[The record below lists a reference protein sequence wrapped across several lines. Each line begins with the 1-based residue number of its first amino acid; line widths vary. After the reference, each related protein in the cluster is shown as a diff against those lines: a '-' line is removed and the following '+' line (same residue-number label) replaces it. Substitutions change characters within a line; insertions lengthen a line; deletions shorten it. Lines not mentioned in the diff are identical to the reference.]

1 MSQYEDDNYWSALY
15 KMDAK
20 QYRREASK
28 VISMANKRISRL
40 EKSNLTDSPA
50 YAKLVDSKGGNPK
63 FSVKGLDHNQLQ
75 SEMSKV
81 KKFVQAKTSTVR
93 GINTTLKEMASNTG
107 IKYKNL
113 KELRA
118 KASSFFTL
126 ASKVEQYLR
135 NVEDVAS
142 AIGYQKIWEAINQYV
157 KAENTDFDEVENS
170 VEGLTNIV
178 DGLLN
183 GFEKGDVFT
192 MKNDDDGFYF
202 LG

>member
-1 MSQYEDDNYWSALY
+1 MAQYDEDDYWASLY

-20 QYRREASK
+20 QYRKEASK

-50 YAKLVDSKGGNPK
+50 YAKLVDSKGNPK
-63 FSVKGLDHNQLQ
+63 FSVRGLDHNQLQ

-93 GINTTLKEMASNTG
+93 GINTTLKEMANNTG

-113 KELRA
+113 KDLRS
-118 KASSFFTL
+118 KASSFFNL

-157 KAENTDFDEVENS
+157 KSENLEFDEVEDS
-170 VEGLTNIV
+170 LDGLTNIV

-183 GFEKGDVFT
+183 GYDQGDIFT

>member
-1 MSQYEDDNYWSALY
+1 MAQYDEDDYWASLY

-20 QYRREASK
+20 QYRKEASK
-28 VISMANKRISRL
+28 VISMANKRLARL

-50 YAKLVDSKGGNPK
+50 YAKLVDSKGNPK
-63 FSVKGLDHNQLQ
+63 FSVRGLDHNQLQ

-93 GINTTLKEMASNTG
+93 GINTTLKEMANNTG

-113 KELRA
+113 KDLRS
-118 KASSFFTL
+118 KASSFFNL

-157 KAENTDFDEVENS
+157 KSENLEFDEVENS
-170 VEGLTNIV
+170 LDGLTNIV

-183 GFEKGDVFT
+183 GYDQGDIFT

>member
-1 MSQYEDDNYWSALY
+1 MSQYEDDNYWATLY

-50 YAKLVDSKGGNPK
+50 YAKLVDSKGNPK

-113 KELRA
+113 KELRS
-118 KASSFFTL
+118 KASSFFNL

-157 KAENTDFDEVENS
+157 KSENADFDEVENS
-170 VEGLTNIV
+170 VEGLTDIV

-192 MKNDDDGFYF
+192 MNNDDDGFYF

>member
-1 MSQYEDDNYWSALY
+1 MSQYEDNNYWASLY

-28 VISMANKRISRL
+28 VISMANKRLARL

-50 YAKLVDSKGGNPK
+50 YAKLVDSKGNPK

-93 GINTTLKEMASNTG
+93 GINTTLKEMANNTG

-113 KELRA
+113 KDLRA

-157 KAENTDFDEVENS
+157 KSENADFDEVENS

-183 GFEKGDVFT
+183 GFDKGDIFT

>member
-1 MSQYEDDNYWSALY
+1 MSQYEDDNYWASLY

-20 QYRREASK
+20 QYRKEASK
-28 VISMANKRISRL
+28 VISMANKRLARL

-50 YAKLVDSKGGNPK
+50 YSKLVDSKGNPK

-93 GINTTLKEMASNTG
+93 GINTTLKEMANNTG

-113 KELRA
+113 KDLRS

-142 AIGYQKIWEAINQYV
+142 AIGYQKIWEAINTYV
-157 KAENTDFDEVENS
+157 SKNEVDLSRSETDIESIIDEIGELAMNEYSDFALDSLFDIFS
-170 VEGLTNIV
+170 Q
-178 DGLLN
+178 LN
-183 GFEKGDVFT
+183 LE
-192 MKNDDDGFYF
+192 
-202 LG
+202 